1 MTQPQTQYKL
11 GLLQYHFSQQETIPI
26 PAISPP
32 SLLPNDAITQKD
44 TAYTGPDPR
53 SQAHHRIMPNNL
65 DLTIYQAVP
74 TMPDLLSDQAIP
86 TTPYPILDQAIPAAS
101 YPILDQAIPAT
112 LYPMQDKIMPILPA
126 VELDQEM
133 LIAAHTKKTRI
144 LRMVAGAFVLV
155 VALAFYFIWRSASSL
170 PSSSLVTQ
178 QNFSGT
184 APKVSSKNSD
194 TTTNTTA
201 NSGGDIQVYIVGA
214 VQHPG
219 VYTLPANARVY
230 QLLLAAGGPL
240 PNANLVALD
249 LAAKLNDGQE
259 VYVIAIGESPPSGI
273 NSLSGTPSA
282 SSSTGSSSNPQLVNI
297 NTASADELRQKLSVS
312 SKTAQ
317 TIVSYRQQHGL
328 FTSVDQLSQVVS
340 KSIYDKIKD
349 KVTV

>member
-1 MTQPQTQYKL
+1 MAQRQRQYRL

-26 PAISPP
+26 LAISPP
-32 SLLPNDAITQKD
+32 SLLPNDATTQKD
-44 TAYTGPDPR
+44 TVYTGPDPR
-53 SQAHHRIMPNNL
+53 SQAYHRTIPNNL

-74 TMPDLLSDQAIP
+74 TIPDLLSDQAIP
-86 TTPYPILDQAIPAAS
+86 TTPYPMQDQSIL
-101 YPILDQAIPAT
+101 AT
-112 LYPMQDKIMPILPA
+112 PYPMQDQIMPIMSDIEP
-126 VELDQEM
+126 DQEM

-144 LRMVAGAFVLV
+144 LRIAAGAFVLV
-155 VALAFYFIWRSASSL
+155 VALALYFIWRPAPSIS
-170 PSSSLVTQ
+170 SSSLVTQ

-184 APKVSSKNSD
+184 APKVSSKNNG
-194 TTTNTTA
+194 TTTATTTS
-201 NSGGDIQVYIVGA
+201 SGGDIQAYIVGA

-230 QLLLAAGGPL
+230 QLLQAAGGPL
-240 PNANLVALD
+240 PNANLVALN

-259 VYVIAIGESPPSGI
+259 VYVLAIGESLPSVI
-273 NSLSGTPSA
+273 NSLLGTPSGTPSA
-282 SSSTGSSSNPQLVNI
+282 ASSAGSSSSQQLVNI

-317 TIVSYRQQHGL
+317 TIVSYRQQHGP

-340 KSIYDKIKD
+340 KSIYDKIKN